1 MYVYIRRIKN
11 EWIKSKSN
19 KMKFLDKIRI
29 GLYHASYHRNLKN
42 AEKQKDKQDIKK
54 FQKYIYQAEDA
65 WKKLVIIRKKYQD
78 E

>member
-1 MYVYIRRIKN
+1 MN
-11 EWIKSKSN
+11 EI
-19 KMKFLDKIRI
+19 
-29 GLYHASYHRNLKN
+29 
-42 AEKQKDKQDIKK
+42 KQDIKK